1 MTTMIAKEIMSP
13 NPLPVKVDT
22 EVNEIIGIIDR
33 NGVMMVPVVGNNEDG
48 SSRLI
53 GICSRS
59 DILKEILN
67 ERFVTISRTRTLT
80 TTRGEEAA

>member
-53 GICSRS
+53 GIRSRS

-67 ERFVTISRTRTLT
+67 ERFVTISITRTLT
-80 TTRGEEAA
+80 TTLGEEAA